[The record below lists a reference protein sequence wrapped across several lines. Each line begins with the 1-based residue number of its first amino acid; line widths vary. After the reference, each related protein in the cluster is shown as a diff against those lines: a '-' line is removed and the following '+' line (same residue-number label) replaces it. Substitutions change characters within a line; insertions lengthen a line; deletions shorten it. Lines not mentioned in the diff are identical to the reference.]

1 MHPNLP
7 STHLGHTPEMTPA
20 GMVSNGR
27 CATDQAQ
34 RRGVKRSAGPYTGLF
49 YPHLGGTELG
59 MRVESVL
66 NIDAPQFD
74 LHSPGPHTGDDP
86 SRHGVQWKVC
96 NRSGPTLWNETG
108 VLAHYQA
115 NLPSSHPGHTPEMTP
130 AGMVYNGEC
139 ATDHAER
146 RGVKGSAGPYRGLF
160 CPHRWATELGMRV
173 ESVLNIDAPQ
183 FALHSP
189 GPQTRDDPSRHGVHW
204 KVCDRSGPTPWSET
218 ECWPIQR
225 PILSTS

>member
-20 GMVSNGR
+20 GMVYNGK

-49 YPHLGGTELG
+49 YPHLRATELG
-59 MRVESVL
+59 MRVESDL
-66 NIDAPQFD
+66 NIDAPQFA
-74 LHSPGPHTGDDP
+74 LHSPGPHT
-86 SRHGVQWKVC
+86 R
-96 NRSGPTLWNETG
+96 E
-108 VLAHYQA
+108 
-115 NLPSSHPGHTPEMTP
+115 TP
-130 AGMVYNGEC
+130 AGMVYNGKC
-139 ATDHAER
+139 ATDQAQR
-146 RGVKGSAGPYRGLF
+146 RGVKRSAGPYTGLF
-160 CPHRWATELGMRV
+160 YPHLRATELGMRV

-189 GPQTRDDPSRHGVHW
+189 WPHTREDPSRHGVQW
-204 KVCDRSGPTPWSET
+204 KMCNRSGPTPWSET
-218 ECWPIQR
+218 ECWPIHR